1 MRTQCRSC
9 RFQKCLEA
17 GMKPEACR
25 PNRDYTGRQ
34 KKKALAMPKESV
46 TCCST
51 TKSKGDWMKKLTV
64 EMRTLLMNLLN
75 IEAKVMK

>member
-1 MRTQCRSC
+1 
-9 RFQKCLEA
+9 
-17 GMKPEACR
+17 MKPEACR

-46 TCCST
+46 SCCPT